1 MAEENPWNV
10 ARLIPTSGINGA
22 EEQERRATSA
32 LLAVMSSVKEYGRA
46 LTSRMGAPAGV
57 LETYIEVPFVLA
69 EKKVFPDGL
78 IRVRRGSK
86 VWTALV
92 EVKTANN
99 ELQREQLENYL
110 DVAREHRFDALLTIS
125 NEIPPAAGTHPTVV
139 DKRKARNIPLH
150 HLSWT
155 EVLAAAVMQKEFRGV
170 ADPDQAW
177 ILGELIRYLE
187 HPKSGAVE
195 FTDMGSS
202 WVPVRDSVSSGTL
215 RKSDKDAAEVAGRF
229 DALLRYGTLKL
240 GQRLGADVTQ
250 VLSKAEL
257 ANPALRIAAVTDMLV
272 NEGRMSGAI
281 RIPNAVSPLTVTV
294 DIRAAQ
300 ITCSFSTNAPGE
312 GRPTTRVNWL
322 LRQLKDAPDTLR
334 VEAYAARQRAGTA
347 ELLGTARENPGAL
360 VADPSKEIK
369 SFSVTYIGKMGSN
382 RLAGRSGFIDSVM
395 DAIFVTYDVV
405 GQRLKDWSAAPPRLR
420 KPEEVVVDEQVSND
434 IPSAALSSQDDEVVG
449 STSAHGPVSRTPTTS
464 NN

>member
-32 LLAVMSSVKEYGRA
+32 LLAVMASVKEYGRV
-46 LTSRMGAPAGV
+46 LTTRMGAPAGV
-57 LETYIEVPFVLA
+57 LDTFIEVPFLLGD
-69 EKKVFPDGL
+69 KKVFPDGL

-92 EVKTANN
+92 EVKTGVN

-110 DVAREHRFDALLTIS
+110 DVARQHHFDALLTIS

-139 DKRKARNIPLH
+139 DKRKTKYVAMH

-195 FTDMGSS
+195 FTDMGTS

-215 RKSDKDAAEVAGRF
+215 RKNDKEAVQVAGRF
-229 DALLRYGTLKL
+229 DALLRYGALKL
-240 GQRLGADVTQ
+240 GQRLGAEVTQ

-257 ANPALRIAAVTDMLV
+257 ADPALRIAAVTDMLV
-272 NEGRMSGAI
+272 NEGKMSGAI

-294 DIRAAQ
+294 DIRAGQ
-300 ITCSFSTNAPGE
+300 IACSFSTGAPAE

-334 VEAYAARQRAGTA
+334 VEAFAVRQRGGTA
-347 ELLGTARENPGAL
+347 ELLGTTRENPGAL
-360 VADPSKEIK
+360 VADPAKDIK
-369 SFSVTYIGKMGSN
+369 SFTITYLAKMGGA
-382 RLAGRSGFIDSVM
+382 RLSGRSGFIDSVM

-420 KPEEVVVDEQVSND
+420 KPDEVVVDEQAPTD
-434 IPSAALSSQDDEVVG
+434 IPSAALSSQDGELPSSPAPGLGQPED
-449 STSAHGPVSRTPTTS
+449 
-464 NN
+464 

>member
-1 MAEENPWNV
+1 MAEENPWNA

-32 LLAVMSSVKEYGRA
+32 LLAVMSSVKEFGRT
-46 LTSRMGAPAGV
+46 LTGRMGAPAGA
-57 LETYIEVPFVLA
+57 LETYIEVPFLLG

-78 IRVRRGSK
+78 IRVRRGAK
-86 VWTALV
+86 AWTALV
-92 EVKTANN
+92 EVKTGTN
-99 ELQREQLENYL
+99 ELQREQLESYL

-125 NEIPPAAGTHPTVV
+125 NEIPPSAGTHPTVV
-139 DKRKARNIPLH
+139 DKRKIKNVQMH

-155 EVLAAAVMQKEFRGV
+155 EVLAAAVMQKEYRGV

-195 FTDMGSS
+195 FTDMGPS
-202 WVPVRDSVSSGTL
+202 WVSVRDAVSSGTL
-215 RKSDKDAAEVAGRF
+215 RKTDKDAAQVAARF
-229 DALLRYGTLKL
+229 DALLRYATLKL

-250 VLSKAEL
+250 VLSKAEI
-257 ANPALRIAAVTDMLV
+257 ATPSLRIDAVTASLV
-272 NEGRMSGAI
+272 AEGRMSGAI
-281 RIPNAVSPLTVTV
+281 KIPNAVSPLTITV

-300 ITCSFSTNAPGE
+300 ITCAFSTSAPGE

-322 LRQLKDAPDTLR
+322 LRQLKDAPDNLR
-334 VEAYAARQRAGTA
+334 VEAFAVRQRGGTA
-347 ELLGTARENPGAL
+347 ELLGVARENPAAL
-360 VADPSKEIK
+360 VADPTKEIK
-369 SFSVTYIGKMGSN
+369 SFTVTYLGKMGGN

-395 DAIFVTYDVV
+395 DAILVSYDLV

-420 KPEEVVVDEQVSND
+420 KPDEVVVDKTVPSD
-434 IPSAALSSQDDEVVG
+434 IPSAALSSQDEEL
-449 STSAHGPVSRTPTTS
+449 TSQPSSV
-464 NN
+464 NV

>member
-1 MAEENPWNV
+1 MTEENPWNV

-32 LLAVMSSVKEYGRA
+32 LLAVMSSVKEYGRVI
-46 LTSRMGAPAGV
+46 TSRMGAPAGV
-57 LETYIEVPFVLA
+57 LETFIEVPFLLA
-69 EKKVFPDGL
+69 DKKVFPDGL
-78 IRVRRGSK
+78 IRVKRGSK

-92 EVKTANN
+92 EVKTGNN

-125 NEIPPAAGTHPTVV
+125 NEISPAAGVHPTLV
-139 DKRKARNIPLH
+139 DKRKSKYIPMH

-155 EVLAAAVMQKEFRGV
+155 EVLTAAVMQKEFRGV

-195 FTDMGSS
+195 FTDMGPS

-215 RKSDKDAAEVAGRF
+215 RKTDKDAAQVASRF
-229 DALLRYGTLKL
+229 DALLRYGALKL

-250 VLSKAEL
+250 VLSKAEV
-257 ANPALRIAAVTDMLV
+257 ANPALRVAAVTEMLV
-272 NEGRMSGAI
+272 NEGKMSGAI

-300 ITCSFSTNAPGE
+300 VACSFSIGAPTE

-334 VEAYAARQRAGTA
+334 VEAFAARQRGGTA
-347 ELLGTARENPGAL
+347 ELLRAVRESPGEL
-360 VADPSKEIK
+360 VVDPAKEIK
-369 SFSVTYIGKMGSN
+369 SFTVTYLGKMGGA

-395 DAIFVTYDVV
+395 DAILTSYDVV
-405 GQRLKDWSAAPPRLR
+405 GQRLKTWSAAPPRLR
-420 KPEEVVVDEQVSND
+420 KPEEVEVDEHVSKD
-434 IPSAALSSQDDEVVG
+434 IPSAALSSQDDELPG
-449 STSAHGPVSRTPTTS
+449 TSSADWP
-464 NN
+464 

>member
-1 MAEENPWNV
+1 MAEENPWNA

-32 LLAVMSSVKEYGRA
+32 LLAVMSSVKEYGRV
-46 LTSRMGAPAGV
+46 LTNRMGAPAGA
-57 LETYIEVPFVLA
+57 LETFIEVPFQLGD
-69 EKKVFPDGL
+69 KKVFPDGL
-78 IRVRRGSK
+78 IRVKRGSK
-86 VWTALV
+86 MWTALV
-92 EVKTANN
+92 EVKTGNN

-125 NEIPPAAGTHPTVV
+125 NEIPPAAATHPTTV
-139 DKRKARNIPLH
+139 DKRKSKFAVMH

-155 EVLAAAVMQKEFRGV
+155 EVLTAAIMQKEFRGV

-195 FTDMGSS
+195 FTDMGQS

-215 RKSDKDAAEVAGRF
+215 RKTDRDAAQVAGRF
-229 DALLRYGTLKL
+229 DALLRYGALKL

-250 VLSKAEL
+250 VLSKAEV
-257 ANPALRIAAVTDMLV
+257 ANPALRVAAVTDMLV
-272 NEGRMSGAI
+272 TEGKMSGAI
-281 RIPNAVSPLTVTV
+281 RIPNAVSPLTVAV
-294 DIRAAQ
+294 DIRAGQ
-300 ITCSFSTNAPGE
+300 VTCSFSTGAPAE

-322 LRQLKDAPDTLR
+322 LRQLKDAPDSLR
-334 VEAYAARQRAGTA
+334 IEAFAARQRGGTA
-347 ELLGTARENPGAL
+347 ELLKTAREDPIAL
-360 VADPSKEIK
+360 IADPAKEIK
-369 SFSVTYIGKMGSN
+369 SFTVTYIGKMGAA

-395 DAIFVTYDVV
+395 DAILESYDVV

-420 KPEEVVVDEQVSND
+420 KPEEVVVDEQVSKD
-434 IPSAALSSQDDEVVG
+434 IPSAALSSQDDELPG
-449 STSAHGPVSRTPTTS
+449 SPVPESL
-464 NN
+464 

>member
-1 MAEENPWNV
+1 MAEENPWNA

-32 LLAVMSSVKEYGRA
+32 LLAVMSSVREFGRV
-46 LTSRMGAPAGV
+46 LTSSMGAPAGA
-57 LETYIEVPFVLA
+57 LETFIEVPFLLGD
-69 EKKVFPDGL
+69 KKVFPDGL
-78 IRVRRGSK
+78 IRVKRGSK
-86 VWTALV
+86 MWTALV
-92 EVKTANN
+92 EVKTGNN
-99 ELQREQLENYL
+99 ELQREQLENYF
-110 DVAREHRFDALLTIS
+110 DVAREHRFDALMTIS
-125 NEIPPAAGTHPTVV
+125 NEISPAAGTHPTTV
-139 DKRKARNIPLH
+139 DKRKSKYVSMH

-155 EVLAAAVMQKEFRGV
+155 EVLTAAIMQKEFRGI

-195 FTDMGSS
+195 FTDMGAS

-215 RKSDKDAAEVAGRF
+215 RKSDKDAGQVAGRF
-229 DALLRYGTLKL
+229 DALLRYGALKL

-250 VLSKAEL
+250 VLSKAEI
-257 ANPALRIAAVTDMLV
+257 ANPALRIAAVTDTLV
-272 NEGRMSGAI
+272 SEGKMAGAI

-300 ITCSFSTNAPGE
+300 ITCSFSTSAPAE

-322 LRQLKDAPDTLR
+322 LRQLKDAPEILR
-334 VEAYAARQRAGTA
+334 IEAFAARQRGGTA
-347 ELLGTARENPGAL
+347 ELLRTAREDPTVL
-360 VADPSKEIK
+360 VADPTKEIK
-369 SFSVTYIGKMGSN
+369 SFTVTYIGKMGGA

-395 DAIFVTYDVV
+395 NAILESYEVI

-420 KPEEVVVDEQVSND
+420 KPEEVEVEQAVPKD
-434 IPSAALSSQDDEVVG
+434 IPSAALSSQDDEMPA
-449 STSAHGPVSRTPTTS
+449 SSATEGA
-464 NN
+464 

>member
-1 MAEENPWNV
+1 MTEENPWNA

-32 LLAVMSSVKEYGRA
+32 MLAVMSSVKEYGRV
-46 LTSRMGAPAGV
+46 LTSRMGAPAGAI
-57 LETYIEVPFVLA
+57 ETYIEVPFLLGD
-69 EKKVFPDGL
+69 KKVFPDGL
-78 IRVRRGSK
+78 IRVKRGSK
-86 VWTALV
+86 TWTALV
-92 EVKTANN
+92 EVKTGNN

-125 NEIPPAAGTHPTVV
+125 NEISPATGAHPTVV
-139 DKRKARNIPLH
+139 DKRKLKYVALH

-155 EVLAAAVMQKEFRGV
+155 EVLTAAIMQKEFRGV

-195 FTDMGSS
+195 FTDMGPG
-202 WVPVRDSVSSGTL
+202 WVPVRDAVSSGTL
-215 RKSDKDAAEVAGRF
+215 RKNDKDAAQVAGRF
-229 DALLRYGTLKL
+229 DALLRYGALKL

-250 VLSKAEL
+250 VLSKAEI
-257 ANPALRIAAVTDMLV
+257 ANPALRVAAVSEMLV
-272 NEGRMSGAI
+272 AEGKMSGAI
-281 RIPNAVSPLTVTV
+281 RIPNVVSPLTLTV

-300 ITCSFSTNAPGE
+300 ITCSFTTGAPAE

-322 LRQLKDAPDTLR
+322 LRQLKDAPDALR
-334 VEAYAARQRAGTA
+334 VEAFAARQRGGTA
-347 ELLGTARENPGAL
+347 ELLKVAREDPGVL

-369 SFSVTYIGKMGSN
+369 SFTVTYLGKMGGA

-395 DAIFVTYDVV
+395 DAILASYDVV

-420 KPEEVVVDEQVSND
+420 KPEEVVVDEALSKD
-434 IPSAALSSQDDEVVG
+434 LPSAALSSQDDELPAS
-449 STSAHGPVSRTPTTS
+449 STGDKP
-464 NN
+464 

>member
-1 MAEENPWNV
+1 MAEEKPWNA

-32 LLAVMSSVKEYGRA
+32 LLAVMSSVKEYGRT
-46 LTSRMGAPAGV
+46 LTSRFGAPAGV
-57 LETYIEVPFVLA
+57 METFIEVPFMVGD
-69 EKKVFPDGL
+69 KKVFPDGL
-78 IRVRRGSK
+78 IRVKWGKK

-92 EVKTANN
+92 EVKTGAN

-110 DVAREHRFDALLTIS
+110 DVAREHHFDALVTIS
-125 NEIPPAAGTHPTVV
+125 NEISPSAGTHPTVV
-139 DKRKARNIPLH
+139 DKRKLKTVSMH

-195 FTDMGSS
+195 FTDMSPS
-202 WVPVRDSVSSGTL
+202 WVPVRDAVISGTL
-215 RKSDKDAAEVAGRF
+215 RKTDKDAAQIAGRF

-240 GQRLGADVTQ
+240 GQRLGTDVAQ

-257 ANPALRIAAVTDMLV
+257 ATPPLRIATLTEMLV
-272 NEGRMSGAI
+272 NEGKLAGAI
-281 RIPNAVSPLTVTV
+281 RIPNTVSPLALTV

-300 ITCSFSTNAPGE
+300 VTGSFTVAAPGD
-312 GRPTTRVNWL
+312 GRPTTRINWL
-322 LRQLKDAPDTLR
+322 LRQLKDAPDSVR
-334 VEAYAARQRAGTA
+334 IEAFAARQRGGNA
-347 ELLGTARENPGAL
+347 ELLRTVRENPSIL
-360 VADPSKEIK
+360 VVDPTKEIK
-369 SFSVTYIGKMGSN
+369 SFTITYLGKMGTN

-395 DAIFVTYDVV
+395 DGIFISYDLI
-405 GQRLKDWSAAPPRLR
+405 GQQLKDWAAAPPRLR
-420 KPEEVVVDEQVSND
+420 KPEEIEVDETLPND
-434 IPSAALSSQDDEVVG
+434 IPSAALSSQDEDPIVA
-449 STSAHGPVSRTPTTS
+449 TSGAA
-464 NN
+464 

>member
-1 MAEENPWNV
+1 MAEENPWNA

-32 LLAVMSSVKEYGRA
+32 LLAVMSSVKEYGRT

-57 LETYIEVPFVLA
+57 LETFIEVPFLLGD
-69 EKKVFPDGL
+69 KKVFPDGL
-78 IRVRRGSK
+78 IRVKRGGK

-92 EVKTANN
+92 EVKTGTN

-125 NEIPPAAGTHPTVV
+125 NEISPAAGAHPTVV
-139 DKRKARNIPLH
+139 DKRKTKNVAMH

-155 EVLAAAVMQKEFRGV
+155 EVLTAAVMQKEFRGV

-202 WVPVRDSVSSGTL
+202 WVPVRDAVTSGTL
-215 RKSDKDAAEVAGRF
+215 RKSDKGAAQVASRF
-229 DALLRYGTLKL
+229 DALLRYAALKL

-250 VLSKAEL
+250 VLTKAEI
-257 ANPALRIAAVTDMLV
+257 ANPALRVAAVSEMLV
-272 NEGRMSGAI
+272 AEGKMSGAI

-300 ITCSFSTNAPGE
+300 IACSFSTGAPGE

-334 VEAYAARQRAGTA
+334 VEAFAVRQRGGTA
-347 ELLGTARENPGAL
+347 ELLKVAREDPTVL
-360 VADPSKEIK
+360 VSDPTKEIK
-369 SFSVTYIGKMGSN
+369 SFTVTYLGKMGPT

-395 DAIFVTYDVV
+395 DAILISYDVV

-420 KPEEVVVDEQVSND
+420 KPEEVVVENEVARDL
-434 IPSAALSSQDDEVVG
+434 PSAALSSQDDEILLRSG
-449 STSAHGPVSRTPTTS
+449 A
-464 NN
+464 

>member
-1 MAEENPWNV
+1 MAEENPWNA

-32 LLAVMSSVKEYGRA
+32 LLAVMSSVKEFGRVV
-46 LTSRMGAPAGV
+46 TGRMGAPAGT
-57 LETYIEVPFVLA
+57 LETFIEVPFRLGD
-69 EKKVFPDGL
+69 KKVFPDGL
-78 IRVRRGSK
+78 IRVKRGSK

-92 EVKTANN
+92 EVKTGNN

-125 NEIPPAAGTHPTVV
+125 NEIAPAAGTHPTVV
-139 DKRKARNIPLH
+139 DKRKSKYAAMH

-155 EVLAAAVMQKEFRGV
+155 EVLTAAIMQKEFRGV

-215 RKSDKDAAEVAGRF
+215 RKSDKDAAQVAGRF
-229 DALLRYGTLKL
+229 DALLRYGALKL

-250 VLSKAEL
+250 VLSKAEVG
-257 ANPALRIAAVTDMLV
+257 NPAVRIAAVTEMLV
-272 NEGRMSGAI
+272 TEGKMSGAI

-300 ITCSFSTNAPGE
+300 ITCSFSISAPAE

-322 LRQLKDAPDTLR
+322 LRQLKDAPDALR
-334 VEAYAARQRAGTA
+334 IEAFAARQRGGIA
-347 ELLGTARENPGAL
+347 ELLKTARE
-360 VADPSKEIK
+360 DPSVLVTDPTKEIK
-369 SFSVTYIGKMGSN
+369 SFTVTYIGKMGGA

-395 DAIFVTYDVV
+395 DAILESYDVV

-420 KPEEVVVDEQVSND
+420 KPDEVVVDEQVPKD
-434 IPSAALSSQDDEVVG
+434 IPSAALSSQDDELPG
-449 STSAHGPVSRTPTTS
+449 SSVPEAP
-464 NN
+464 

>member
-22 EEQERRATSA
+22 DEQERRATSA
-32 LLAVMSSVKEYGRA
+32 LLAVMSSVKEYGRV
-46 LTSRMGAPAGV
+46 LTGRMGAPAGA
-57 LETYIEVPFVLA
+57 LETFIEVPFILGD
-69 EKKVFPDGL
+69 KKVFPDGL
-78 IRVRRGSK
+78 IRVKRGSK

-92 EVKTANN
+92 EVKTGNN
-99 ELQREQLENYL
+99 DLQREQLENYL

-125 NEIPPAAGTHPTVV
+125 NEISPAAGVHPTVV
-139 DKRKARNIPLH
+139 DKRKSKYAAMH

-155 EVLAAAVMQKEFRGV
+155 EVLTAAILQKEFRGV

-195 FTDMGSS
+195 FTDMGTS

-215 RKSDKDAAEVAGRF
+215 RKTDKDAAQVAARF
-229 DALLRYGTLKL
+229 DALLRYGALKL

-250 VLSKAEL
+250 VLTKAET

-272 NEGRMSGAI
+272 NEGKMSGAI
-281 RIPNAVSPLTVTV
+281 RIPNAVSPLTLTV

-300 ITCSFSTNAPGE
+300 ITCSFSTSAPAE
-312 GRPTTRVNWL
+312 GRPTTRVNWV

-334 VEAYAARQRAGTA
+334 VEAFAARQRGGTA
-347 ELLGTARENPGAL
+347 ELLKTAREDPNVL
-360 VADPSKEIK
+360 VADASKEIK
-369 SFSVTYIGKMGSN
+369 SFTVTYIGKMGAS

-395 DAIFVTYDVV
+395 DAIVVSYDVV

-420 KPEEVVVDEQVSND
+420 KPEEVVVDDAVPKD
-434 IPSAALSSQDDEVVG
+434 IPSAALSSQDDELPG
-449 STSAHGPVSRTPTTS
+449 SSNESAH
-464 NN
+464 

>member
-1 MAEENPWNV
+1 MAEENPWNA

-32 LLAVMSSVKEYGRA
+32 LLAVMSSVKEFGRT
-46 LTSRMGAPAGV
+46 LTGRMGAPAGS
-57 LETYIEVPFVLA
+57 LEAFIEVPFLLGD
-69 EKKVFPDGL
+69 KKVFPDGL
-78 IRVRRGSK
+78 LRIKRGSK

-92 EVKTANN
+92 EVKTGNN

-125 NEIPPAAGTHPTVV
+125 NEIPPAPGTHPTAV
-139 DKRKARNIPLH
+139 DKRKAKSVRMH

-195 FTDMGSS
+195 FADMGPS
-202 WVPVRDSVSSGTL
+202 WVPVRDAVSSGTL
-215 RKSDKDAAEVAGRF
+215 RKTDKDAAQVAARF
-229 DALLRYGTLKL
+229 DALLRYCTLKL

-257 ANPALRIAAVTDMLV
+257 ANPALRIGTVTDMLV
-272 NEGRMSGAI
+272 NEGKMSGAI
-281 RIPNAVSPLTVTV
+281 RIPNAVSPMTVTV

-300 ITCSFSTNAPGE
+300 VSCSFSTNAPGE

-334 VEAYAARQRAGTA
+334 VEAFAARQRGGTA
-347 ELLGTARENPGAL
+347 ELLGTARENPAVL

-369 SFSVTYIGKMGSN
+369 AFTVTYLGKMV
-382 RLAGRSGFIDSVM
+382 AGARQVVLDS
-395 DAIFVTYDVV
+395 
-405 GQRLKDWSAAPPRLR
+405 L
-420 KPEEVVVDEQVSND
+420 
-434 IPSAALSSQDDEVVG
+434 
-449 STSAHGPVSRTPTTS
+449 TP
-464 NN
+464 

>member
-1 MAEENPWNV
+1 MPEENPWNV

-32 LLAVMSSVKEYGRA
+32 LLAVMSSVKEYGRS
-46 LTSRMGAPAGV
+46 LTGRMGAPAGI
-57 LETYIEVPFVLA
+57 LETFIEVPFLLGDR
-69 EKKVFPDGL
+69 KVFPDGL
-78 IRVRRGSK
+78 IRVKRGSK
-86 VWTALV
+86 IWTALV
-92 EVKTANN
+92 EVKTGNN

-125 NEIPPAAGTHPTVV
+125 NEIPPTAGVHPTVV
-139 DKRKARNIPLH
+139 DKRKARNIAMH

-155 EVLAAAVMQKEFRGV
+155 EVLAGAVMQKEFRGV

-195 FTDMGSS
+195 FTDMGPS
-202 WVPVRDSVSSGTL
+202 WVPVREAVSSGTL
-215 RKSDKDAAEVAGRF
+215 RKSDKDAAQVAGRF

-250 VLSKAEL
+250 VMSKAEV
-257 ANPALRIAAVTDMLV
+257 ANPALRVAAVTDMLV
-272 NEGRMSGAI
+272 NEGKMVGAI
-281 RIPNAVSPLTVTV
+281 RIPNAVSPLTLTV

-300 ITCSFSTNAPGE
+300 VTCSFSTQAPAE

-322 LRQLKDAPDTLR
+322 LRQLKDAPDNLR
-334 VEAYAARQRAGTA
+334 VEAFAARQRGGTA
-347 ELLGTARENPGAL
+347 ELLGAVREDPSLL
-360 VADPSKEIK
+360 VVDPSKEIK
-369 SFSVTYIGKMGSN
+369 SFTITYIGKMGGN
-382 RLAGRSGFIDSVM
+382 RLAGRSGFIDSAM
-395 DAIFVTYDVV
+395 DAMFVAYDLI

-420 KPEEVVVDEQVSND
+420 KPEDVVVDERVAKD
-434 IPSAALSSQDDEVVG
+434 IPSAALSSQDDQLPG
-449 STSAHGPVSRTPTTS
+449 SAVDSAR
-464 NN
+464 